1 MRQTTKKLLD
11 RLDAANPGVYPVDLV
26 QAPGGREV
34 IHLHGDYV
42 LAIDEDAA
50 RSTVSLDERTPVG
63 GNVQV
68 ASWVVHEDVM
78 LDEIVATSLA
88 MRAFCCRK

>member
-11 RLDAANPGVYPVDLV
+11 RLDPANPDAYPVD
-26 QAPGGREV
+26 AARSAGGREV
-34 IHLHGDYV
+34 IQLHGDYV
-42 LAIDEDAA
+42 LVVDEEAA
-50 RSTVSLDERTPVG
+50 QPRVSLAERTSAG

-68 ASWVVHEDVM
+68 ASWIVTEDAV
-78 LDEIVATSLA
+78 LDEVVAASLA